1 MAIEI
6 GEESRDGATL
16 LTPVGRLDSE
26 SSELLDSAVARH
38 LDGGA
43 LKLAIDF
50 REVDYISSAGLRVVL
65 MAAKRLKAAGGSLV
79 LCSMQP
85 SVRLVFELA
94 GLLPLFAVEPDRAA
108 AFARLRAA
116 P

>member
-1 MAIEI
+1 MKIR
-6 GEESRDGATL
+6 EETRDGATVL
-16 LTPVGRLDSE
+16 APVGRLDSE
-26 SSELLDSAVARH
+26 SSELLESAVVRH

-43 LKLAIDF
+43 TKLAIDF
-50 REVDYISSAGLRVVL
+50 LAVDYISSAGLRVVL
-65 MAAKRLKAAGGSLV
+65 MAAQRLKAASGSLV
-79 LCSMQP
+79 LCSLQQ

-108 AFARLRAA
+108 ALARLRAA